1 MHPSSSNHN
10 TGIPMAQ
17 HKKKSHNASSPIT
30 AKTVLSF
37 FREANRPLRTK
48 ELMISLNPDKAGKR
62 VLRGILDGLV
72 AQGKLLRSGKQLA
85 LVGKMPMVKGVL
97 EIQRSG
103 VGFVLP
109 EDKRRKDIF
118 VSPKNFGEAWPND
131 TVLLA
136 ILPGRRGK
144 NQEGRVVRVLKRAI
158 SILPCLVLRRVGP
171 TTFLCR
177 PGDPKISTMLTV
189 ECESMKEQ
197 PQKNDI
203 LLVRLGERIERSMWL
218 GTGTQILGTE
228 ASLPVQE
235 DLVKI
240 GQAIP
245 GPFPQSVLNQAAD
258 LPDIPAQDDFKD
270 RRDLRNLPL
279 VTIDG
284 ITAKDF
290 DDAIH
295 VSSEGNDFRLH
306 VAIADVS
313 HYVAQGSPLDREAQE
328 RGNSYY
334 FPLSVEP
341 MLPEQLSNGLCSLKP
356 HEPRLAMV
364 AEMLFSSRG
373 IPKTTSIYPAVIQ
386 SHARLTYSQVNEAL
400 FLNNTEEQKNI
411 SESYPMLCTAEHL
424 ARQLRAQRRERGS
437 IDFDLPESEIIQDPD
452 QHAIQILPRER
463 HFGHQMIEEFM
474 LAANEAVAE
483 FLAGHQV
490 DFLYRVHPEPDQEK
504 LDALIKLLSQT
515 RLRELLPEGR
525 SPRDLQEILNVAK
538 ESDMEFLVNRLLLRS
553 MMKAGYNPSNQGHFG
568 LASACYC
575 HFTSPIRRYA
585 DLTVHRAL
593 KTYQGT
599 LSEKPLS
606 KVALVKISDHI
617 NACERKAQ
625 VAERE
630 ILKRATI
637 LLLRDQI
644 GEVFEGVISGMS
656 DFGFWVELEGIL
668 AEGLVH
674 LSTLGD
680 DYYAFSSKRQLIIGE
695 RTGRRFELGQRIK
708 VQVNNAS
715 LSTLEVDLGVIN
727 DNK

>member
-1 MHPSSSNHN
+1 
-10 TGIPMAQ
+10 MAR
-17 HKKKSHNASSPIT
+17 HTKKTTTAPAPIT
-30 AKTVLSF
+30 TKTVLSL
-37 FREANRPLRTK
+37 FREANRPLLTK
-48 ELMISLNPDKAGKR
+48 ELIISLNPDQAGKKT
-62 VLRGILDGLV
+62 LRGILDGLV
-72 AQGKLLRSGKQLA
+72 SQGKLLRSGKHLA

-136 ILPGRRGK
+136 ILPGRKGK

-158 SILPCLVLRRVGP
+158 SSLPCLVIRRVGP

-177 PGDPKISTMLTV
+177 PGDPKINTMLTV
-189 ECESMKEQ
+189 DCEALAEQ
-197 PQKNDI
+197 PQNNDI

-218 GTGTQILGTE
+218 GTGTKILGTE

-240 GQAIP
+240 GHAIP
-245 GPFPQSVLNQAAD
+245 GPFPQSVLNQAKD
-258 LPDIPAQDDFKD
+258 LPGAPGEDVFKD
-270 RRDLRNLPL
+270 RRDLRDLPL

-284 ITAKDF
+284 ATAKDF

-295 VSSEGNDFRLH
+295 VSQEGNDFRLH

-313 HYVAQGSPLDREAQE
+313 HYVAQGSPLDREALE

-341 MLPEQLSNGLCSLKP
+341 MLPEQLSNELCSLKP
-356 HEPRLAMV
+356 HEPRLVMV

-373 IPKTTSIYPAVIQ
+373 IAQKTHIYPATMQ

-400 FLNNTEEQKNI
+400 FLENAAEQKKMGP
-411 SESYPMLCTAEHL
+411 SYAMLRTAERL
-424 ARQLRAQRRERGS
+424 ARQLRARRQERGS

-452 QHAIQILPRER
+452 QHAIQVIPKKR

-483 FLAGHQV
+483 FLAEHKV

-504 LDALIKLLSQT
+504 LDALMKLLAQT
-515 RLRELLPEGR
+515 RLREQLPTGR
-525 SPRDLQEILNVAK
+525 TPKDLQELLNIAK

-553 MMKAGYNPSNQGHFG
+553 MMKAGYNPTNQGHFG
-568 LASACYC
+568 LASDCYC

-593 KTYQGT
+593 KTHLGQ
-599 LSEKPLS
+599 LKNKPLG
-606 KVALVKISDHI
+606 KVALTKIGDHL
-617 NACERKAQ
+617 NTCERTAQ

-637 LLLRDQI
+637 LLLREQI
-644 GEVFEGVISGMS
+644 GEVFDGVISGIA

-668 AEGLVH
+668 AEGLVRI
-674 LSTLGD
+674 STLGD
-680 DYYAFSSKRQLIIGE
+680 DYYAFSNKRQLLIGE
-695 RTGRRFELGQRIK
+695 RTGRRFALGQRLQ
-708 VQVNNAS
+708 VRVNNAS
-715 LSTLEVDLGVIN
+715 LTTLEVDLGVVEEE
-727 DNK
+727 KVRKEGKRKRK